1 MSKELTDFSRT
12 CIPYNGPSSRIVSV
26 RFIIHKVGHAFLR
39 PNEIHDVAY
48 FSSMNDLKS
57 SQTEPGVKRA
67 LILGGG
73 FAGLNAALEL
83 GGVQGIEVTLVDRH
97 NYHLFQPLLYQV
109 AMAGLSPA
117 DIAMPIRSRLSRY
130 QNTRVLLGEAQ
141 TIDLASQKVKFDF
154 GELSYDYLVMACGA
168 NHSYFGHPE
177 WEEYALGLKN
187 ISQATEIRKRVLSAF
202 ESAERISDSDE
213 QKKYM
218 TFVIVGGGP
227 TGVELAGAIGE
238 MSRFT
243 LSKDFRHINPS
254 QTRVILVEAGPRI
267 LPMFS
272 EQQSD
277 RAARDLENLGVQIWT
292 STVVTDINEEGVE
305 LGEERVN
312 AATVLWAAGV
322 EASGLGQS
330 GGMPVDNRGR
340 VIVEPDLSVE
350 GYPNVFVAG
359 DQSNF
364 SHQTGQPLPGTAP
377 VALQQGRYIGK
388 TIRQELKGKPRSQYY
403 FFDKGQMATIGRSK
417 AIVEVGRFKF
427 AGFFAWI
434 VWLVIHVFYLTG
446 FKNRMLV
453 VMQWGWSYLTFR
465 RGARLIV
472 DRDGDPDSS
481 KTHES
486 EAEEPEVF
494 VPSDH

>member
-1 MSKELTDFSRT
+1 MKDLQSSKKGSETKQ
-12 CIPYNGPSSRIVSV
+12 V
-26 RFIIHKVGHAFLR
+26 
-39 PNEIHDVAY
+39 
-48 FSSMNDLKS
+48 
-57 SQTEPGVKRA
+57 

-83 GGVQGIEVTLVDRH
+83 GGVQGMEITLVDRQ

-130 QNTRVLLGEAQ
+130 QNTSVLLGEAQ
-141 TIDLASQKVKFDF
+141 KIDLAGQKVKFDF
-154 GELSYDYLVMACGA
+154 GELSYDYLVLACGA
-168 NHSYFGHPE
+168 NHSYFGHNE
-177 WEEYALGLKN
+177 WEQYAPGLKT

-202 ESAERISDSDE
+202 ESAERISNSDE

-238 MSRFT
+238 MSRFNH
-243 LSKDFRHINPS
+243 SRDFRHINPS

-292 STVVTDINEEGVE
+292 SSVVTNINEEGVE
-305 LGEERVN
+305 LGEERIS

-322 EASGLGQS
+322 EASELGKS

-340 VIVEPDLSVE
+340 VIVEPDLSLE

-359 DQSNF
+359 DQASF
-364 SHQTGQPLPGTAP
+364 THQTGEPLPGTAP
-377 VALQQGRYIGK
+377 VALQQGKYIGK
-388 TIRQELKGKPRSQYY
+388 TIRQELKGKPRSNYY
-403 FFDKGQMATIGRSK
+403 FHDKGQMATIGRSR
-417 AIVEVGRFKF
+417 AIVEIGRFKI
-427 AGFFAWI
+427 AGFIAWV
-434 VWLVIHVFYLTG
+434 VWLVVHIFYLTG
-446 FKNRMLV
+446 FKNRILV
-453 VMQWGWSYLTFR
+453 VMQWAWSYLSFR

-472 DRDGDPDSS
+472 DRD
-481 KTHES
+481 
-486 EAEEPEVF
+486 
-494 VPSDH
+494 